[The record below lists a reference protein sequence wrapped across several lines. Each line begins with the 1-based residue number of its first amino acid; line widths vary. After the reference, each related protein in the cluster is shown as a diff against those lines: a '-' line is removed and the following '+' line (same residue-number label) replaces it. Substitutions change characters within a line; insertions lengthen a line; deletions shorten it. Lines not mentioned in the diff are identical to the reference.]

1 VPRQRSPVVWLVLG
15 AIALQLGHQF
25 EHVVQ
30 MIQMHVDGQPP
41 AFAHG
46 LIGRLDLEWVHFGL
60 TVTIALVALIILANW
75 SRNPFAWL
83 LMPLALWH
91 LAEHSVILITYLRTG
106 ITGTP
111 GILAHGGL
119 LNGPLARPDLHF
131 LYNAAILLLLIGV
144 WAWQRRRPR
153 VKGSDFRRNR
163 MARVLAGGVSLG
175 LAAALSLLV
184 LSGARGARWLDE
196 GVSLQQALNA
206 APAGSVLHLR
216 PGLYA
221 GPVLIRR
228 PVTLFGPATIVA
240 GTDRPA
246 ITIAASGVN
255 LADLNVMGGETGILV
270 TRVSSVRLENLR
282 VVGAARRGID
292 ISQASVQLHRCQVGD
307 LVSPFAWGIG
317 VVNSMGRAPTTIED
331 CAITGG
337 QEGIVS
343 HASTVFIRGN
353 DVRATALRA
362 ISVTEMSQGDV
373 DDNRVEQAVGTGL
386 YCGDHSVCNLR
397 GNTVRGTK
405 ALADTPVTWGAG
417 YAAIVLY
424 GADAYFERNDFQQA
438 AVPGIGVFVDSAI
451 SSRPLVMS
459 MD

>member
-1 VPRQRSPVVWLVLG
+1 PYRLRFYLPPLSWLHLDAAAPQRPDGAAFADGADPRRGHLRVHFAARDRQGLPVPRRLRPAVRDLPLSKLLHRDSARTARERPNGWRQRRANFPSHHPAARLSRDRLLCGFPVSVGLERPAGRASVRLRNATSDGRDPPGNAELRQQCRCHLGGLVPVAHSAADPVLRLPALFRAGASRRLGQGIAVPRQRSPVVWLVLG

-119 LNGPLARPDLHF
+119 LNGPLPRPDLHF

-196 GVSLQQALNA
+196 RVSL
-206 APAGSVLHLR
+206 
-216 PGLYA
+216 
-221 GPVLIRR
+221 
-228 PVTLFGPATIVA
+228 
-240 GTDRPA
+240 
-246 ITIAASGVN
+246 
-255 LADLNVMGGETGILV
+255 
-270 TRVSSVRLENLR
+270 
-282 VVGAARRGID
+282 
-292 ISQASVQLHRCQVGD
+292 
-307 LVSPFAWGIG
+307 
-317 VVNSMGRAPTTIED
+317 
-331 CAITGG
+331 
-337 QEGIVS
+337 
-343 HASTVFIRGN
+343 
-353 DVRATALRA
+353 
-362 ISVTEMSQGDV
+362 
-373 DDNRVEQAVGTGL
+373 
-386 YCGDHSVCNLR
+386 
-397 GNTVRGTK
+397 
-405 ALADTPVTWGAG
+405 
-417 YAAIVLY
+417 
-424 GADAYFERNDFQQA
+424 
-438 AVPGIGVFVDSAI
+438 
-451 SSRPLVMS
+451 
-459 MD
+459 

>member
-1 VPRQRSPVVWLVLG
+1 MIRRRSPVVWLIQG
-15 AIALQLGHQF
+15 AIVLQLGHQF

-30 MIQMHVDGQPP
+30 MIQMHVEGQPP

-46 LIGRLDLEWVHFGL
+46 LVGRLDLEWVHFGL
-60 TVTIALVALIILANW
+60 TVTIALVALITLAQW
-75 SRNPFAWL
+75 PKNPVAWL

-91 LAEHSVILITYLRTG
+91 LAEHTTILITYLRTG

-111 GILAHGGL
+111 GILARGGL

-144 WAWQRRRPR
+144 WGWERWRPR
-153 VKGSDFRRNR
+153 RLPSVSIRAWS
-163 MARVLAGGVSLG
+163 ARL
-175 LAAALSLLV
+175 LAAGATAGVAASLSLLV
-184 LSGARGARWLDE
+184 LPGTQARWLDY
-196 GVSLQQALNA
+196 GVSMQAALNA

-216 PGLYA
+216 PGLYV
-221 GPVLIRR
+221 GPVIVRR
-228 PVTLFGPATIVA
+228 PVTLIGPATIVG

-246 ITIAASGVN
+246 ITITASKVN
-255 LADLNVMGGETGILV
+255 LADITVMGGETGIFV
-270 TRVSSVRLENLR
+270 TRASSVRLENVR
-282 VVGAARRGID
+282 VMGAVRRGID
-292 ISQASVQLHRCQVGD
+292 ISQASVQLHRCEVTH

-317 VVNSMGRAPTTIED
+317 VVNSMGRAPTTIEG

-343 HASTVFIRGN
+343 HASTVFIRDN
-353 DVRATALRA
+353 DVASTTLRA

-373 DDNRVEQAVGTGL
+373 DQNRIEQVMGTGL

-397 GNTVRGTK
+397 DNRVRGTTPQP
-405 ALADTPVTWGAG
+405 DTPVAWGAG
-417 YAAIVLY
+417 YGAIVLY
-424 GADAYFERNDFQQA
+424 GSDAYFKGNDFQRV
-438 AVPGIGVFVDSAI
+438 AVAGIGVFDNSAI
-451 SSRPLVMS
+451 STRPLTMS

>member
-1 VPRQRSPVVWLVLG
+1 MIRPRSPVLWLVQG
-15 AIALQLGHQF
+15 AIVLQLGHQF

-30 MIQMHVDGQPP
+30 MIQMHVEGQPP

-46 LIGRLDLEWVHFGL
+46 LVGRLDLEWVHFGL
-60 TVTIALVALIILANW
+60 TVTIALVALIILARW
-75 SRNPFAWL
+75 PRNPVAWL

-91 LAEHSVILITYLRTG
+91 LAEHTAILITYLRTG

-144 WAWQRRRPR
+144 WAWVRRQPWRLPSLSVR
-153 VKGSDFRRNR
+153 ARS
-163 MARVLAGGVSLG
+163 ARVVAAGATAVV
-175 LAAALSLLV
+175 AASLSLLV
-184 LSGARGARWLDE
+184 LPGAQARGLDQ
-196 GVSLQQALNA
+196 GVSVQAALNA

-221 GPVLIRR
+221 GPVVVRR
-228 PVTLFGPATIVA
+228 PVTLIGPATIVG

-246 ITIAASGVN
+246 ITITASKVS
-255 LADLNVMGGETGILV
+255 LADINVMGGET
-270 TRVSSVRLENLR
+270 
-282 VVGAARRGID
+282 GID
-292 ISQASVQLHRCQVGD
+292 ISQASVQLHRSEVRQ
-307 LVSPFAWGIG
+307 LVSSFAWGIG
-317 VVNSMGRAPTTIED
+317 VVNSMGRAPTTIEG
-331 CAITGG
+331 CAVTGG

-343 HASTVFIRGN
+343 HASTVFIRDN
-353 DVRATALRA
+353 DVRSTTLRA

-373 DDNRVEQAVGTGL
+373 DQNRIEQVVGTGL

-397 GNTVRGTK
+397 DNRVRGTTPQP
-405 ALADTPVTWGAG
+405 DTPVAWGAG

-424 GADAYFERNDFQQA
+424 GSDAYFKGNDFQRV
-438 AVPGIGVFVDSAI
+438 AVAGIGVFDNSAI
-451 SSRPLVMS
+451 SPRTLTMS